1 MKPIEYLLK
10 SLFAMASMVEAR
22 DPYTGGHLWRVSQY
36 SRMLAEAGNLA
47 PSEVARIALGGFLHD
62 LGKIGVPDAILNKRD
77 MLNDE
82 EYALIKTHP
91 EVGNRI
97 LNDHPL
103 ADLVRSAVLS
113 HHEMPNGRGYPNGL
127 SGAAI
132 STDASIVG
140 ICDAFDAMTTTRPY
154 RKGIPMQEALE
165 IIEVNLDEQF
175 HKTWGEHFIQL
186 GLDGQLDH
194 IIGHSD
200 VGIPVQ
206 ECPMCGPTIVISR
219 RHLNGDHVY
228 CRACGAEARLK
239 REGSQLS
246 ITPTGNKGNSS
257 NLEPEIDNSLLNELV
272 LESSKL
278 LGLTEKF

>member
-186 GLDGQLDH
+186 GLDGRLDH

-239 REGSQLS
+239 RESSQLS